1 MMLGVGLRSCIPQ
14 LLEAMWMSRTYCICS
29 REISVYEWRV
39 GEELGGRSEHKLERS
54 DYQGAMCTLLYIR
67 KRLPNSGQQRETSDH
82 LYSLHLGLKEIDP
95 DIYAV
100 TQVVL
105 IASKP
110 PPKADQLHPVVAEMR
125 DMSKAFYN
133 SLIFGAFYVFVV
145 VAAVNWLPKLFDW
158 AFGFGR
164 SRGLW

>member
-1 MMLGVGLRSCIPQ
+1 MEGWGRAWGPERAQIGAFRLSGRYVHFTLHP
-14 LLEAMWMSRTYCICS
+14 EAFAEFWSA
-29 REISVYEWRV
+29 
-39 GEELGGRSEHKLERS
+39 K
-54 DYQGAMCTLLYIR
+54 
-67 KRLPNSGQQRETSDH
+67 ETSDH